1 MRNKLVL
8 EFWDRSKYLNI
19 HNEKYKHYVERFFKE
34 KLEQDVGKGD
44 ATTNSLIPKNKN
56 IKASVI
62 AREQG
67 IIAGMEEV
75 LSLIKEFKVKKY
87 KKDGDKVKN
96 NDKILE
102 IYGNARKILNYER
115 TLLNILQRMSG
126 IATLAYKTKK
136 LLENRR
142 FSAPT
147 PLVVN
152 CFIAGTRKTLFPLFD
167 EKALSV
173 GGALTHRL
181 DLSSAILVKDSHLE
195 ILNGN
200 IGKALRL
207 ANKNKRCRYVE
218 VEVKNG
224 REALEAAKT
233 IYNLKSNKIFA
244 IMFDNMNAI
253 KIKNSIKK
261 INNIINK
268 NSINNDKKKILF
280 EASGGINQ
288 ENIKEYSKTG
298 VDIISLGIL
307 THSAKTLNISLE
319 IK

>member
-8 EFWDRSKYLNI
+8 EFWDRSKELNI
-19 HNEKYKHYVERFFKE
+19 KNKKYKSYVEKFFKE

-44 ATTNSLIPKNKN
+44 ITTNSLISKNKN
-56 IKASVI
+56 VKTFVI
-62 AREQG
+62 ARENG
-67 IIAGMEEV
+67 ILAGMEEV
-75 LSLIKEFKVKKY
+75 SLLINVFKVKKY

-126 IATLAYKTKK
+126 IATLTYETKK
-136 LLENRR
+136 PVKN
-142 FSAPT
+142 
-147 PLVVN
+147 N

-195 ILNGN
+195 VLNDDVKKAVILVS
-200 IGKALRL
+200 
-207 ANKNKRCRYVE
+207 KNKKTKYIE
-218 VEVKNG
+218 IEVKNEK
-224 REALEAAKT
+224 EALEAAET
-233 IYNLKSNKIFA
+233 IIKLKSKKLFA
-244 IMFDNMNAI
+244 IMFDNMKPSIIKKTII
-253 KIKNSIKK
+253 KIHNL
-261 INNIINK
+261 INK
-268 NSINNDKKKILF
+268 NSIHNDKKIILF

-288 ENIKEYSKTG
+288 ENIKEYAKTG

>member
-8 EFWDRSKYLNI
+8 EFWDRSKELNI
-19 HNEKYKHYVERFFKE
+19 KNKKYKSYVEKFFKE

-44 ATTNSLIPKNKN
+44 ITTNSLISKNKN
-56 IKASVI
+56 VKTFVI
-62 AREQG
+62 ARENG
-67 IIAGMEEV
+67 ILAGMEEV
-75 LSLIKEFKVKKY
+75 SLLINVFKVKKY

-115 TLLNILQRMSG
+115 TLLYILQRMSG
-126 IATLAYKTKK
+126 IATLTYETKK
-136 LLENRR
+136 PVKN
-142 FSAPT
+142 
-147 PLVVN
+147 N

-195 ILNGN
+195 VINDDVKKAVILVS
-200 IGKALRL
+200 
-207 ANKNKRCRYVE
+207 KNKKTKYIE
-218 VEVKNG
+218 IEVKNEK
-224 REALEAAKT
+224 EALEAAET
-233 IYNLKSNKIFA
+233 IIKLKSKKLFA
-244 IMFDNMNAI
+244 IMFDNMKPSIIKKTII
-253 KIKNSIKK
+253 KIHNL
-261 INNIINK
+261 INK
-268 NSINNDKKKILF
+268 NSIHNDKKIILF

-288 ENIKEYSKTG
+288 ENIKEYAKTG

>member
-1 MRNKLVL
+1 MRNKLIL
-8 EFWDRSKYLNI
+8 EFWDRSKELNI
-19 HNEKYKHYVERFFKE
+19 KNKKYKSYVEKFFKD

-44 ATTNSLIPKNKN
+44 ITTNSLISKNKN
-56 IKASVI
+56 VNASVI
-62 AREQG
+62 VREDG

-75 LSLIKEFKVKKY
+75 SLLINEFKVKTY
-87 KKDGDKVKN
+87 KKDGDRVKN
-96 NDKILE
+96 NEVILE

-126 IATLAYKTKK
+126 IATLTYETKK
-136 LLENRR
+136 L
-142 FSAPT
+142 
-147 PLVVN
+147 VKKYI
-152 CFIAGTRKTLFPLFD
+152 IAGTRKTLFPLFD

-195 ILNGN
+195 VLDDNIKKAIIL
-200 IGKALRL
+200 ASE
-207 ANKNKRCRYVE
+207 NKKTKYVE
-218 VEVKNG
+218 VEVKNES
-224 REALEAAKT
+224 EAFEAAKT

-244 IMFDNMNAI
+244 IMFDNVKPSM
-253 KIKNSIKK
+253 IKK
-261 INNIINK
+261 TIKRINNIINK
-268 NSINNDKKKILF
+268 KIILF

-307 THSAKTLNISLE
+307 THSVNVFDMSLE

>member
-8 EFWDRSKYLNI
+8 EFWDRSKELNI
-19 HNEKYKHYVERFFKE
+19 NNKKYKSYVENFFKD
-34 KLEQDVGKGD
+34 KLKQDVGKGD
-44 ATTNSLIPKNKN
+44 ITTNSLISKNKK

-62 AREQG
+62 ARENG

-75 LSLIKEFKVKKY
+75 LLLLKQFKVKKY
-87 KKDGDKVKN
+87 KKDGDKIKN

-115 TLLNILQRMSG
+115 TLLNILQRMGG
-126 IATLAYKTKK
+126 IATLTYETK
-136 LLENRR
+136 R
-142 FSAPT
+142 
-147 PLVVN
+147 LVKNN

-195 ILNGN
+195 ILNDN
-200 IGKALRL
+200 IKKAIIL
-207 ANKNKRCRYVE
+207 ASENKKTKYVE
-218 VEVKNG
+218 IEVKNG
-224 REALEAAKT
+224 KEALKAADT

-244 IMFDNMNAI
+244 IMFDNMTPTVI
-253 KIKNSIKK
+253 KKTVIK
-261 INNIINK
+261 INNIKKNNK
-268 NSINNDKKKILF
+268 NKNILF

>member
-8 EFWDRSKYLNI
+8 EFWDRSKELNI
-19 HNEKYKHYVERFFKE
+19 KNKKYKSYVEKFFKE

-44 ATTNSLIPKNKN
+44 ITTNSLISKNKN
-56 IKASVI
+56 VKAFVI
-62 AREQG
+62 ARENG
-67 IIAGMEEV
+67 ILAGMEEV
-75 LSLIKEFKVKKY
+75 SLLINVFKVKKY

-126 IATLAYKTKK
+126 IATLTYETKK
-136 LLENRR
+136 PVKN
-142 FSAPT
+142 
-147 PLVVN
+147 N

-195 ILNGN
+195 VLNDDVKKAVILVS
-200 IGKALRL
+200 
-207 ANKNKRCRYVE
+207 KNKKTKYIE
-218 VEVKNG
+218 IEVKN
-224 REALEAAKT
+224 EKESLEAAET
-233 IYNLKSNKIFA
+233 IIKLKSKKLFA
-244 IMFDNMNAI
+244 IMFDNMKPSIIKKTII
-253 KIKNSIKK
+253 KIHNL
-261 INNIINK
+261 INK
-268 NSINNDKKKILF
+268 NSIHNDKKIILF

-288 ENIKEYSKTG
+288 ENIKEYAKTG

>member
-19 HNEKYKHYVERFFKE
+19 NNKKYKNYVERFFKE

-44 ATTNSLIPKNKN
+44 VTTTSLIPKNKN
-56 IKASVI
+56 IKACVI
-62 AREQG
+62 ARENG
-67 IIAGMEEV
+67 IIAGIEEV
-75 LSLIKEFKVKKY
+75 SLLINEFKVKKY
-87 KKDGDKVKN
+87 KKDGDKIKN

-102 IYGNARKILNYER
+102 SYGNARKMLNYER

-126 IATLAYKTKK
+126 ISTLTYETKK
-136 LLENRR
+136 L
-142 FSAPT
+142 
-147 PLVVN
+147 VKHN

-195 ILNGN
+195 ILNDN
-200 IGKALRL
+200 IKKAIIL
-207 ANKNKRCRYVE
+207 ASKNKKTKYVE
-218 VEVKNG
+218 IEVKNEK
-224 REALEAAKT
+224 EALEAAET
-233 IYNLKSNKIFA
+233 IIRLKSKKIFA
-244 IMFDNMNAI
+244 VMFDNMKASM
-253 KIKNSIKK
+253 IKNTIKK
-261 INNIINK
+261 INNKLKNK
-268 NSINNDKKKILF
+268 IILF
-280 EASGGINQ
+280 EASGGINRK
-288 ENIKEYSKTG
+288 NIKEYSKTG

-307 THSAKTLNISLE
+307 THSVKVFDMSLE

>member
-19 HNEKYKHYVERFFKE
+19 NNKKYKCYVERLFKE

-44 ATTNSLIPKNKN
+44 VTTNSLISKNKN
-56 IKASVI
+56 ITASVI
-62 AREQG
+62 VREQG

-75 LSLIKEFKVKKY
+75 LPLIKMFKVKKY

-136 LLENRR
+136 L
-142 FSAPT
+142 AD
-147 PLVVN
+147 
-152 CFIAGTRKTLFPLFD
+152 CAIAGTRKTLFPLFD

-195 ILNGN
+195 ILDGD
-200 IGKALRL
+200 IKKAVIL
-207 ANKNKRCRYVE
+207 ANKNKKTKYVE
-218 VEVKNG
+218 IEVKNE
-224 REALEAAKT
+224 REALEAAET
-233 IYNLKSNKIFA
+233 ITNLKSKKLFA
-244 IMFDNMNAI
+244 IMFDNMTPAI
-253 KIKNSIKK
+253 VKNSIIK

-268 NSINNDKKKILF
+268 NSINNDKKIILF
-280 EASGGINQ
+280 EASGGITPD
-288 ENIKEYSKTG
+288 NIWEYSKTR
-298 VDIISLGIL
+298 VDIVSLGFL
-307 THSAKTLNISLE
+307 THSAKTLDISLE

>member
-8 EFWDRSKYLNI
+8 EFWDRSKELNI
-19 HNEKYKHYVERFFKE
+19 KNKKYKSYVEKFFKE

-44 ATTNSLIPKNKN
+44 ITTNSLISKNKN
-56 IKASVI
+56 VKAFVI
-62 AREQG
+62 ARENG
-67 IIAGMEEV
+67 ILAGMEEV
-75 LSLIKEFKVKKY
+75 SLLINAFKVKKY

-126 IATLAYKTKK
+126 IATLTYEIKK
-136 LLENRR
+136 PVKN
-142 FSAPT
+142 
-147 PLVVN
+147 N

-195 ILNGN
+195 VLNDDVKKAVILVS
-200 IGKALRL
+200 
-207 ANKNKRCRYVE
+207 KNKKTKYIE
-218 VEVKNG
+218 IEVKN
-224 REALEAAKT
+224 EKESLEAAET
-233 IYNLKSNKIFA
+233 IIKLKSKKLFA
-244 IMFDNMNAI
+244 IMFDNMKPSIIKKTII
-253 KIKNSIKK
+253 KIHNL
-261 INNIINK
+261 INK
-268 NSINNDKKKILF
+268 NSIHNDKKIILF

-288 ENIKEYSKTG
+288 ENIKEYAKTG